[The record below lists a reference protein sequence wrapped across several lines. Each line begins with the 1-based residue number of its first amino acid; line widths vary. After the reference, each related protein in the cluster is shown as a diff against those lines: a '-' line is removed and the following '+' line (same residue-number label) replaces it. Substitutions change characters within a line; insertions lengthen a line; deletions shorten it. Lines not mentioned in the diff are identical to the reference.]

1 MEENAASARSRR
13 RKAAIVVSDDDAP
26 EASSSTTKSHSRVK
40 RERRSSINRDAV
52 TPPLSDEARRKV
64 RTRRSPGKDASPSTK
79 QNASSKASTT
89 QTQEHTPPPPAAS
102 NSIDHDSNDSDSNVI
117 EVTKPTRRKA
127 QAAASSTKNSE
138 TKRSGKSSSAAST
151 ATKQSM
157 DLARQLFDD
166 DDEGDQGDK
175 DTKKETTSAAVAS
188 TGKRSDAGNSH
199 EGDASKDASKS
210 TASSRKRSRADS
222 SSSSKSNHPTTEGA
236 RSNAADTVSLQL
248 RIRQLEMQ
256 LAETKTQMEQGAG
269 VISQQHTILKE
280 LHGQCICHICIEPSF
295 RPCVLAPCG
304 HVFCIHCLRA
314 WFTKPLE
321 SEAAPPTG
329 WSQTQID
336 AFLRARTLKRR
347 KICPSCR
354 TELAC
359 PPVEVFLVRDMLEKV
374 DEGLKLSKE
383 APLDS
388 DMAESSSAILSADD
402 KVRLKGEDLPK
413 GAKLWADIFSED
425 GPRRIIY
432 DEVDGVPRCGSCGC
446 EIYDGR
452 CSNPSCEIDYDSLS
466 DYDDFRL
473 PHDDMYEGMDSED
486 DDGYGDGGG
495 ARRNDALGR
504 RLAEFEA
511 RHGGTED
518 VDGDAV
524 RRRSEGEDDE
534 HTIMDGVHRRDSSW
548 DDDDDEEMDDFIV
561 RDADESDY
569 GGYEDEDE
577 EDFGPANDYFH
588 PDYDQFGSG
597 GRNEYHSGSEDA
609 EEWEEA
615 EEEDDDFLPGPRRGG
630 QASAIEISDDE
641 GDEDDSGRETGSEVE
656 YAGRGAGGRGR
667 VVKDDDEG
675 SDSDEEMK
683 AREMGSSGDS
693 ALRRRRARIID
704 DEEDEEAESDD
715 DD

>member
-1 MEENAASARSRR
+1 MEENASSTRSRR

-26 EASSSTTKSHSRVK
+26 EASSSSTKSHSRIK

-52 TPPLSDEARRKV
+52 TPPLADEARRKV
-64 RTRRSPGKDASPSTK
+64 RTRRSPGKDASPSAK
-79 QNASSKASTT
+79 QNASSKASSTHG
-89 QTQEHTPPPPAAS
+89 QEHMPPPSAAS
-102 NSIDHDSNDSDSNVI
+102 NILDHDSNDSDNNLI
-117 EVTKPTRRKA
+117 EVGKPTRRKA
-127 QAAASSTKNSE
+127 QAAASSTEDPE

-151 ATKQSM
+151 ATKQSI

-166 DDEGDQGDK
+166 EDGDNQGDK
-175 DTKKETTSAAVAS
+175 DAKQGTTSAAVAP
-188 TGKRSDAGNSH
+188 TGKPSDAGNSH
-199 EGDASKDASKS
+199 EDASESA
-210 TASSRKRSRADS
+210 APSRKRSRAES
-222 SSSSKSNHPTTEGA
+222 GGSSKSDRPAADGSRT
-236 RSNAADTVSLQL
+236 NAADTVSLQL

-256 LAETKTQMEQGAG
+256 LAETKTQVEQGAG

-321 SEAAPPTG
+321 SEAAPPSG

-495 ARRNDALGR
+495 ARRNDPLGR

-511 RHGGTED
+511 RHGRTED

-524 RRRSEGEDDE
+524 RRRSEGDHGE
-534 HTIMDGVHRRDSSW
+534 HMIMDGVHRRDSSW
-548 DDDDDEEMDDFIV
+548 TDDDDEEMDDFIV

-569 GGYEDEDE
+569 GSYEHEDEGY
-577 EDFGPANDYFH
+577 FGPANNYFH
-588 PDYDQFGSG
+588 PDYDQFGPG

-641 GDEDDSGRETGSEVE
+641 GDEDDSGKETDSEVE

-667 VVKDDDEG
+667 VVDDDDEG
-675 SDSDEEMK
+675 SGSDEEME

-693 ALRRRRARIID
+693 ALRRRRARIVD
-704 DEEDEEAESDD
+704 DEDDEEAESDD